1 VAGTASKQGNN
12 RKQQILESLAQ
23 QLENRSGAR
32 ITTAALAKAVGVS
45 EAALYRHFPSKARMF
60 EGLIEFA
67 EQAVFSRVNRVL
79 GDKKDPEMRCK
90 LILGI
95 VLGFSSRNPG
105 ITRLLLGEALTGEPE
120 RLRKRSGQYF
130 GRLETQLKQVLREGR
145 AVGRVR
151 ADIPSDVGANLM
163 LALLEGRMHQFI
175 RSEFSLS
182 PLEYWEQQWILLRQ
196 VLFCPVDEE
205 GGG

>member
-1 VAGTASKQGNN
+1 MAGTASKQGNN

-23 QLENRSGAR
+23 QLESNGGGR
-32 ITTAALAKAVGVS
+32 ITTAGLAKAVGVS
-45 EAALYRHFPSKARMF
+45 EAALYRHFPSKAYMF

-79 GDKKDPEMRCK
+79 SDKKDPEIRCE

-105 ITRLLLGEALTGEPE
+105 ITRLLLGEALMGEPE

-130 GRLETQLKQVLREGR
+130 SRLETQLKQVLREGR

-151 ADIPSDVGANLM
+151 ADIPTDVGANLM
-163 LALLEGRMHQFI
+163 LAILEGRMRQFI

-182 PLEYWEQQWILLRQ
+182 PLEYWEQQWALLTRT
-196 VLFCPVDEE
+196 LFLSVD
-205 GGG
+205 

>member
-1 VAGTASKQGNN
+1 MAGTASKQGNN

-23 QLENRSGAR
+23 QLESNGGGR
-32 ITTAALAKAVGVS
+32 ITTAGLAKAVGVS
-45 EAALYRHFPSKARMF
+45 EAALYRHFPSKAYMF

-79 GDKKDPEMRCK
+79 SDKKDPEIRCE

-105 ITRLLLGEALTGEPE
+105 ITRLLLGEALMGEPE

-130 GRLETQLKQVLREGR
+130 SRLETQLKQVLREGR

-151 ADIPSDVGANLM
+151 ADIPTDVGANLM
-163 LALLEGRMHQFI
+163 LAILEGRMRQFI
-175 RSEFSLS
+175 RSDFSLS
-182 PLEYWEQQWILLRQ
+182 PLEYWELQWALLTRT
-196 VLFCPVDEE
+196 LFLSVD
-205 GGG
+205 

>member
-1 VAGTASKQGNN
+1 MAGTASKQGNN

-23 QLENRSGAR
+23 QLESNGGGR
-32 ITTAALAKAVGVS
+32 ITTAGLAKAVGVS
-45 EAALYRHFPSKARMF
+45 EAALYRHFPSKAYMF

-79 GDKKDPEMRCK
+79 SDKKDPEIRCE

-105 ITRLLLGEALTGEPE
+105 ITRLLLGEALMGEPE

-130 GRLETQLKQVLREGR
+130 SRLETQLKQVLREGR

-151 ADIPSDVGANLM
+151 ADIPTDVGANLM
-163 LALLEGRMHQFI
+163 LAILEGRMRQFI
-175 RSEFSLS
+175 RSDFSLS
-182 PLEYWEQQWILLRQ
+182 PLEHWELQWALLTRT
-196 VLFCPVDEE
+196 LFLSVD
-205 GGG
+205 